1 MGDKDEE
8 RVWNRIFDRK
18 DRYNLAKIAYI
29 PYLLA
34 NNINTELA
42 LERPEW
48 EPVFAD
54 SQTRE
59 VGGEV
64 TGVEE
69 LREDGVYIVRR
80 DINVRPG
87 EKDSIACTSNMY
99 TKYSVVA
106 IVVNRWSL
114 FRCN

>member
-1 MGDKDEE
+1 M
-8 RVWNRIFDRK
+8 
-18 DRYNLAKIAYI
+18 AKIQYI

-34 NNINTELA
+34 NNINTELV

-54 SQTRE
+54 PDTRE

-69 LREDGVYIVRR
+69 LRNDGIYFVRR

-87 EKDSIACTSNMY
+87 GRLKVTPGVTLKFEHSIG
-99 TKYSVVA
+99 K
-106 IVVNRWSL
+106 
-114 FRCN
+114 

>member
-1 MGDKDEE
+1 MLSLPPRKFQMTPNVYFCFFPASRYELGAHLIEPNTELDCRRNWLGDKNEE

-18 DRYNLAKIAYI
+18 DRYNLAKISYI

-54 SQTRE
+54 STTR
-59 VGGEV
+59 
-64 TGVEE
+64 
-69 LREDGVYIVRR
+69 
-80 DINVRPG
+80 
-87 EKDSIACTSNMY
+87 
-99 TKYSVVA
+99 
-106 IVVNRWSL
+106 
-114 FRCN
+114 

>member
-1 MGDKDEE
+1 M
-8 RVWNRIFDRK
+8 
-18 DRYNLAKIAYI
+18 
-29 PYLLA
+29 LA

-54 SQTRE
+54 NEKRE

-69 LREDGVYIVRR
+69 LTEDGIYVVKR

-87 EKDSIACTSNMY
+87 RVIFGDLISEKIL
-99 TKYSVVA
+99 KYLLK
-106 IVVNRWSL
+106 N
-114 FRCN
+114 FRGTP

>member
-1 MGDKDEE
+1 MKIERNLIDNPQSKYELGSHLIEPNTELDCDRNWLGHKDEKKVWS
-8 RVWNRIFDRK
+8 RVFDRD
-18 DRYNLAKIAYI
+18 DRYNLAKIKYV

-34 NNINTELA
+34 NNINTELV

-54 SQTRE
+54 SETRE

-69 LREDGVYIVRR
+69 LRSDGVYFVRR
-80 DINVRPG
+80 
-87 EKDSIACTSNMY
+87 
-99 TKYSVVA
+99 
-106 IVVNRWSL
+106 
-114 FRCN
+114 

>member
-1 MGDKDEE
+1 M
-8 RVWNRIFDRK
+8 
-18 DRYNLAKIAYI
+18 NLF
-29 PYLLA
+29 
-34 NNINTELA
+34 
-42 LERPEW
+42 PEW

-69 LREDGVYIVRR
+69 LREDGVYFVKR

-87 EKDSIACTSNMY
+87 QLTVGLIRGFEILMLC
-99 TKYSVVA
+99 SVKP
-106 IVVNRWSL
+106 
-114 FRCN
+114 C